1 MIISHKNKFVV
12 LEAWKTASQT
22 LRVRLRDHN
31 ESQYPGFFHLNPHL
45 NRVVHQHITRAEFEC
60 LPEARLG
67 YLTAAFVRNPYD
79 RAYSG
84 FRQLQKDLQDQP
96 SASFPEPWIGDLV
109 RAQLA
114 ENFAQLCR
122 AAFDFD
128 AWVALLRDDQVYEV
142 GRNTNF
148 PLHPAHYWTHIADIQ
163 AVDFIG
169 RVEAFEADL
178 QRFLSQVG
186 IAQSVQA
193 NENVVDLVGDAG
205 SDPSGYRYVARMSAR
220 SRARINELFAKD
232 FDRFGYEKRW

>member
-1 MIISHKNKFVV
+1 M
-12 LEAWKTASQT
+12 
-22 LRVRLRDHN
+22 
-31 ESQYPGFFHLNPHL
+31 
-45 NRVVHQHITRAEFEC
+45 
-60 LPEARLG
+60 
-67 YLTAAFVRNPYD
+67 AAFVRNPYD

-84 FRQLQKDLQDQP
+84 FRQLQKNIQEQP
-96 SASFPEPWIGDLV
+96 SASYPEPWIGDLV

-128 AWVALLRDDQVYEV
+128 AWLPLLRDEQVYEV

-169 RVEAFEADL
+169 QVETFEADF

-186 IAQSVQA
+186 IAQVVQA
-193 NENVVDLVGDAG
+193 NENVVDLVVDAG

-220 SRARINELFAKD
+220 SRARIDELFAKD
-232 FDRFGYEKRW
+232 FDYFGYEKRV